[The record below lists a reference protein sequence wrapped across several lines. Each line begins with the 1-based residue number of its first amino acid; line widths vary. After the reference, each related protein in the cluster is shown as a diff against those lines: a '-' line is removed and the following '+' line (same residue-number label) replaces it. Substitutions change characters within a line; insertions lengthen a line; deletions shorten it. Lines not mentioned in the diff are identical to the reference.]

1 MAKKETEN
9 ENLSPQEQKLKAL
22 QAAMSKIE
30 KDFGKGSIMRMG
42 EEKIENV
49 EVIPTG
55 SIGLNAALGVG
66 GYPKGRIIEIYG
78 PESSG
83 KTTLAIHAIAE
94 AQKAGGI
101 AAFIDAEHAF
111 DRFYAQKLGVDID
124 NLYISQPDNGEQA
137 LEIADQLI
145 RSAAIDIIV
154 IDSVAALT
162 PKKEIEGDMGDSAV
176 GLHARLMSQALR
188 KVTSTIAKTN
198 TTCIFINQLREK
210 IGVMFGNPETTTG
223 GNALK
228 FYASVRLDIRRV
240 SSVKDGDNVI
250 GNQVRV
256 KVVKNKVAP
265 PFRKAEFEIM
275 FGEGISKI
283 GEILDLGVEFEI
295 IKKSGSWFSYN
306 GSKLGQGRDATKD
319 LLKDN
324 PELCEEI
331 EAQIMEKLKGKE
343 A

>member
-1 MAKKETEN
+1 MAKKEEEINN
-9 ENLSPQEQKLKAL
+9 EWEGILKAL

-30 KDFGKGSIMRMG
+30 KDFGKGSIMKLG
-42 EEKIENV
+42 DEHIEKV

-55 SIGLNAALGVG
+55 SISLNAALGVG

-111 DRFYAQKLGVDID
+111 DRFYAAALGVDID
-124 NLYISQPDNGEQA
+124 NLLISQPDNGEQA

-145 RSAAIDIIV
+145 RSAAVDIV
-154 IDSVAALT
+154 VVDSVAALT
-162 PKKEIEGDMGDSAV
+162 PKKEIEGDMGDNVV
-176 GLHARLMSQALR
+176 GLQARLMSQALR
-188 KVTSTIAKTN
+188 KLTSTVSKTN

-240 SSVKDGDNVI
+240 TAIKDGENVI

-256 KVVKNKVAP
+256 KIVKNKVAP
-265 PFRKAEFEIM
+265 PFRKAEFEIT
-275 FGEGISKI
+275 FGEGISKV
-283 GEILDLGVEFEI
+283 GEIVDLGVEYGI
-295 IKKSGSWFSYN
+295 IQKSGSWFSYN
-306 GSKLGQGRDATKD
+306 DTRLAQGRDATKQVV
-319 LLKDN
+319 KDN
-324 PELCEEI
+324 PELAEEI
-331 EAQIMEKLKGKE
+331 EAKIMEAIKE
-343 A
+343 KEGL